1 MTAST
6 SSAVELVEVGPR
18 DGFQAIDPFIPT
30 ARKIDFVRRLVAA
43 GLRRIEV
50 GSVVSKD
57 AVPQLSDTADLLS
70 AIADMD
76 GLRPQVLVPSARR
89 CLYRKPHPY

>member
-70 AIADMD
+70 AIADID
-76 GLRPQVLVPSARR
+76 ADVPADVEKGGAALLALSR
-89 CLYRKPHPY
+89 

>member
-30 ARKIDFVRRLVAA
+30 ARKIDFVRRFGWRGLASDRGWLVSSNTRSD
-43 GLRRIEV
+43 GRGWRRH
-50 GSVVSKD
+50 
-57 AVPQLSDTADLLS
+57 ANFRL
-70 AIADMD
+70 
-76 GLRPQVLVPSARR
+76 
-89 CLYRKPHPY
+89 HP

>member
-30 ARKIDFVRRLVAA
+30 ARKIDFVLRLVGA

-50 GSVVSKD
+50 GWCHRIRGR
-57 AVPQLSDTADLLS
+57 TAR
-70 AIADMD
+70 
-76 GLRPQVLVPSARR
+76 GWRR
-89 CLYRKPHPY
+89 HTNFRLHP